1 MKEEPKMNTLNKKP
15 ALIGIGSFLAA
26 SLGVS
31 VSASIDEDPNNVFL
45 ADAVSDSNN
54 VLSASHGEEGE
65 CGEGKCGEDG
75 EGECGEGKC
84 GEDGEGECGEGKCGE
99 DGEEGEEGEEGEDE
113 EETEEE

>member
-1 MKEEPKMNTLNKKP
+1 MDTPNKKP

-45 ADAVSDSNN
+45 ANAVGDSNN
-54 VLSASHGEEGE
+54 ILSASLDEEGE
-65 CGEGKCGEDG
+65 CGEGKCGEDSDDDDS

-84 GEDGEGECGEGKCGE
+84 GGDSEEGECGEGKCGDDEEE
-99 DGEEGEEGEEGEDE
+99 DDE

>member
-1 MKEEPKMNTLNKKP
+1 MDTLNKKP

-45 ADAVSDSNN
+45 ADAIGDPSN
-54 VLSASHGEEGE
+54 VLSASEEEGE
-65 CGEGKCGEDG
+65 CGEGKCGE
-75 EGECGEGKC
+75 EGE
-84 GEDGEGECGEGKCGE
+84 EGECGEGKCGE
-99 DGEEGEEGEEGEDE
+99 DGEEGECGEGKCGEEGEEEE

>member
-1 MKEEPKMNTLNKKP
+1 MDTINKKP

-31 VSASIDEDPNNVFL
+31 VSASIDEDPNHVFL
-45 ADAVSDSNN
+45 ADAIGDPSNI
-54 VLSASHGEEGE
+54 LSASEEEGE

-75 EGECGEGKC
+75 EDGEEGECGEGKC
-84 GEDGEGECGEGKCGE
+84 GEEGEGECGEGKCGE
-99 DGEEGEEGEEGEDE
+99 EGEDGEDE

>member
-1 MKEEPKMNTLNKKP
+1 MDTPNRKP

-45 ADAVSDSNN
+45 ADAIGDSTNI
-54 VLSASHGEEGE
+54 LSASHGEEGE
-65 CGEGKCGEDG
+65 CGEGKCGEDSDDDS

-84 GEDGEGECGEGKCGE
+84 GEDSEGECGEGKCG
-99 DGEEGEEGEEGEDE
+99 DDEGEDDEEE

>member
-1 MKEEPKMNTLNKKP
+1 MDTSSKKP

-45 ADAVSDSNN
+45 ADAVGNSNN
-54 VLSASHGEEGE
+54 ILSASLDEEGE
-65 CGEGKCGEDG
+65 CGEGKCGDDSEDDSEGECG

-84 GEDGEGECGEGKCGE
+84 GDD
-99 DGEEGEEGEEGEDE
+99 DGEEEEEE

>member
-1 MKEEPKMNTLNKKP
+1 MDTLNKKS

-45 ADAVSDSNN
+45 ADAIGDPSNI
-54 VLSASHGEEGE
+54 LSASEEEGE
-65 CGEGKCGEDG
+65 CGEGKCGEDDE

-84 GEDGEGECGEGKCGE
+84 
-99 DGEEGEEGEEGEDE
+99 GEEGEEGEDE